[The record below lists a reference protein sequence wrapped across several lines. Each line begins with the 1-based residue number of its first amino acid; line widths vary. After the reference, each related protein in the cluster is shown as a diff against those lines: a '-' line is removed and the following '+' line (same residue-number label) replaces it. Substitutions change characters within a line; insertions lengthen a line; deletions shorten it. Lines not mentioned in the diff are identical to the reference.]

1 MSVELQVGLLFLSLL
16 VLLASGLPIAFSIGS
31 IGMLFTLI
39 LWGPAALYNI
49 ASVTFGTMGNF
60 VLIAVPLFIFMG
72 NILQVSGIADSL
84 YEMMYKWMGPMR
96 GGLAMGTVIIC
107 AIFAAMAG
115 ISGAA
120 TVTMGIISLP
130 SMLKRN
136 YDKSMALGCISA
148 GGALGILIP
157 PSLMMIIYGSL
168 TALPVGKLFMG
179 GVLPGILLAI
189 LFILYIGVRSAI
201 QKDLAPGVPAEER
214 STLKEK
220 LVSTKALI
228 LPILII
234 ISVLGALYKGVVT
247 PTEAA
252 GVGVVGSLVAG
263 IINRKLTWVKLKE
276 AALNSFS
283 LTSMVLWIVI
293 GSTCF
298 STIYTAIGG
307 AGVIEKMLSVLPL
320 GRYGI
325 LIVTQFSILV
335 LGMFLDP
342 VALMIVGT
350 PVFLPLIAKL
360 GFSPL
365 WFGII
370 FTMNLEMAYLT
381 PPIGFNLFF
390 LKGIV
395 PPGITMGDIYRSVTP
410 FVILQMIGLALVVI
424 FPELA
429 LWLPMQM
436 K

>member
-16 VLLASGLPIAFSIGS
+16 VLLASGVPIAFSIGS

-84 YEMMYKWMGPMR
+84 YEMMYKWMGPVR

-168 TALPVGKLFMG
+168 TALPVGQLFMG

-189 LFILYIGVRSAI
+189 LFILYIGIRSAI
-201 QKDLAPGVPAEER
+201 QKDLAPGVPVEER
-214 STLKEK
+214 SSLKEK

-234 ISVLGALYKGVVT
+234 ISVLGALYKGIVT

-263 IINRKLTWVKLKE
+263 IINRKLTWAKLKE

-307 AGVIEKMLSVLPL
+307 ASVIEKMLSVLPL
-320 GRYGI
+320 GCYGI
-325 LIVTQFSILV
+325 LFVTQFSILI

-350 PVFLPLIAKL
+350 PVFLPLITKL
-360 GFSPL
+360 GFNPL

-410 FVILQMIGLALVVI
+410 FVILQMIGLAIVVI